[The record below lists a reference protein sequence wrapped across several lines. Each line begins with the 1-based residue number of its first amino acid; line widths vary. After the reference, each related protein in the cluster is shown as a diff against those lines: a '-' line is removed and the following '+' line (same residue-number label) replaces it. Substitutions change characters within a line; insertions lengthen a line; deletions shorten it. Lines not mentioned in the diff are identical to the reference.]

1 MEIDTGASISVVDE
15 GTIDYLCKGT
25 EKLKLKKADFNLR
38 TYTGER
44 ISPKGLAEVAIKI
57 KDTDD
62 AARLS
67 LVVVATLLGR
77 NWFAQLRID

>member
-38 TYTGER
+38 TYTGEG
-44 ISPKGLAEVAIKI
+44 ISPKGLAEI